1 MNQLNEI
8 LGEKMFSGEHYMR
21 TRLYYHLQTSVTDN
35 HYVRAPDHHHH
46 HHHHH
51 HHDRRRRSRMNWG
64 SENGRIV
71 SRDNEHIVYSRAPY
85 HYHDSHERIVVS
97 ENRDHVHV
105 GRSPHYYHHGHH
117 GHHGHHHDEYE
128 KVIVSGDN
136 DHVHVSR
143 SPHHHHHHHQDEK
156 VIVSGDGDHVHV
168 HRSVSI
174 AGEQGQSYIVPHV
187 AKRASAQESFSLPPL
202 GRRNGDID
210 GARGRIDIVVRS
222 AVDRI

>member
-1 MNQLNEI
+1 MLS
-8 LGEKMFSGEHYMR
+8 LADVC
-21 TRLYYHLQTSVTDN
+21 LTDN
-35 HYVRAPDHHHH
+35 HYVRAPDHHYHH

-51 HHDRRRRSRMNWG
+51 HHDRSRRSRMNWG

-71 SRDNEHIVYSRAPY
+71 SRDNVHIAYSRAPY
-85 HYHDSHERIVVS
+85 YHHGPREKIIASG
-97 ENRDHVHV
+97 NRDHVHV
-105 GRSPHYYHHGHH
+105 GRSPHH
-117 GHHGHHHDEYE
+117 HHHDHHDHHHDVHE
-128 KVIVSGDN
+128 KVIVSGNN

-143 SPHHHHHHHQDEK
+143 SPHHHHHHHDEK

-187 AKRASAQESFSLPPL
+187 VKRASAQESFSLPSL
-202 GRRNGDID
+202 GKRNGDID

-222 AVDRI
+222 AVDKR